1 MEIWTRRWTGALAAS
16 SLGLLAACS
25 GEQRFQRVEQF
36 PRGPQINYAA
46 SSFLTQ
52 VHTTHVS
59 DRYTAPYAG
68 VWAAAK
74 RVVERLEK
82 AWAKPTASVDED
94 MGVIVLTTDHREDEA
109 KTMFNPDPLRIKGWR
124 DEIRIKVIELYED
137 RTKVVVSRTVLGA
150 PYDRRCPD
158 RSLECAKPI
167 IYEPEVSNGQIENW
181 ILTQIEDAIAKPP

>member
-1 MEIWTRRWTGALAAS
+1 MEIWTWRWTGALAAS

-25 GEQRFQRVEQF
+25 GEQRFQRVEEF

-59 DRYTAPYAG
+59 DRYTAQYEV
-68 VWAAAK
+68 VWAATR
-74 RVVERLEK
+74 RVVERVEQT
-82 AWAKPTASVDED
+82 WVKPKVSLDEA
-94 MGVIVLTTDHREDEA
+94 MGVIVLTADHREDEA

-124 DEIRIKVIELYED
+124 DEFRIEVIELYED
-137 RTKVVVSRTVLGA
+137 HTKVVVSRTVLGV

-158 RSLECAKPI
+158 RTLECAKPI
-167 IYEPEVSNGQIENW
+167 IYEPEVSNGKIENW

>member
-1 MEIWTRRWTGALAAS
+1 MGALAAS

-25 GEQRFQRVEQF
+25 GEQRFQRVEEF

-52 VHTTHVS
+52 VHTTHVG
-59 DRYTAPYAG
+59 DRYTAPYEV

-74 RVVERLEK
+74 RVVERVEQTGIKPKVSLDEEK
-82 AWAKPTASVDED
+82 
-94 MGVIVLTTDHREDEA
+94 GLIILTTDHRDEEA

-124 DEIRIKVIELYED
+124 DEFRIEVVKLPD
-137 RTKVVVSRTVLGA
+137 ARTKAVVSRTVLGI

-158 RSLECAKPI
+158 RTLECPTPI
-167 IYEPEVSNGQIENW
+167 IYEPEVSNGKIENW
-181 ILTQIEDAIAKPP
+181 ILTQIEDAIATPP